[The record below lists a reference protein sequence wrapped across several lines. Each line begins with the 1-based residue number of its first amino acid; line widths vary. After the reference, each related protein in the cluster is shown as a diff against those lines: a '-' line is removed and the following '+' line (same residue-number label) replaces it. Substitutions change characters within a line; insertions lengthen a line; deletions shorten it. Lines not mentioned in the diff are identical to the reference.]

1 MGRCSVCC
9 LLLYFRTVEDAKN
22 PMTSQTNR
30 RHLTAVLQVMLVTS
44 FFVISFVPLYIFM
57 FGIFRN
63 KLFLSLYY
71 INHVSNFFIYLAVN
85 SEFRNEVKLMLN
97 ALMKRVRPNAP
108 SMFTVQ

>member
-1 MGRCSVCC
+1 M
-9 LLLYFRTVEDAKN
+9 
-22 PMTSQTNR
+22 NR
-30 RHLTAVLQVMLVTS
+30 RHLKAILQLMLVTS

-71 INHVSNFFIYLAVN
+71 INHVSNFLIYLAVN
-85 SEFRNEVKLMLN
+85 KEFRNETKILLN

-108 SMFTVQ
+108 RMFIVQTVQ